1 MENEATCLCDVCQDC
16 LNAESDG
23 LWICYYNQYRVAING
38 LLATDCAKESILPLL
53 NMVSTYI
60 ELWVKAIC
68 FNFGMG
74 SDYAIHAE
82 RFTGHNLTGLLEKL
96 RNSIRMEEYI
106 KIKEDLLIVWDIVD
120 GLTTLSAAEDI
131 SLTEATRYPQ
141 TRSKSCAIDQCLFA
155 HLVEMCT
162 KFQIDDLIDDIR
174 ILMNL
179 TYDIYD
185 QIYEIRVLHK
195 SAY

>member
-1 MENEATCLCDVCQDC
+1 METDTGCLCDVCPDC

-23 LWICYYNQYRVAING
+23 LWICYYDQYRTAINA
-38 LLATDCAKESILPLL
+38 LLATDSAKESILPLL

-82 RFTGHNLTGLLEKL
+82 RFTGHNLSQLLEKL
-96 RNSIRMEEYI
+96 RNAIRLEEYI
-106 KIKEDLLIVWDIVD
+106 KIKEDLCIAWDIVND
-120 GLTTLSAAEDI
+120 LTTLSAKEDI
-131 SLTEATRYPQ
+131 SLSEATRYPQ
-141 TRSKSCAIDQCLFA
+141 TRNKSYAIDQCLFA
-155 HLVEMCT
+155 HLVEMCE
-162 KFQIDDLIDDIR
+162 KFPVEDALDDIR
-174 ILMNL
+174 ILMNVS
-179 TYDIYD
+179 YDIYD
-185 QIYEIRVLHK
+185 QIYEMRVLHK

>member
-1 MENEATCLCDVCQDC
+1 MTTATTCLCDVCPDC
-16 LNAESDG
+16 LNVESDG
-23 LWICYYNQYRVAING
+23 LWICYYNQYHVAING
-38 LLATDCAKESILPLL
+38 LLATDCANESILPLL

-96 RNSIRMEEYI
+96 RNSIRPEEYI

-120 GLTTLSAAEDI
+120 DLTTLSADDDI

-141 TRSKSCAIDQCLFA
+141 TRKKSCAIDQCLLV

-162 KFQIDDLIDDIR
+162 KFQIEDVVNDVR
-174 ILMNL
+174 ILMDL
-179 TYDIYD
+179 TYDIYN
-185 QIYEIRVLHK
+185 QIYEMRVLHK

>member
-1 MENEATCLCDVCQDC
+1 METDTGCLCDVCPNC
-16 LNAESDG
+16 LNAEADG

-38 LLATDCAKESILPLL
+38 LLATACAKESILPLL

-106 KIKEDLLIVWDIVD
+106 KVKEDLLIVWDIVD

-141 TRSKSCAIDQCLFA
+141 TRSKSYAIDQCLFA

-162 KFQIDDLIDDIR
+162 KFQIDDVIDDIR

-185 QIYEIRVLHK
+185 QIYEMRVLHK